1 MKQSE
6 KLTYM
11 SMFASRVEITA
22 RNLNNEGNDYDE
34 TWHRKYVTGL
44 VEIAKEMRDIL
55 KKK

>member
-6 KLTYM
+6 KLAYM
-11 SMFASRVEITA
+11 SMFTSRVEITA

>member
-6 KLTYM
+6 KLAYM

-44 VEIAKEMRDIL
+44 VEIAKEIRDIL